1 MITRITLGPA
11 PPPGKY
17 SSGKRGVLSAN
28 AEHPAEPSRD
38 TPAAPA
44 PAALKK
50 SLRVSAL
57 SVFLPTPEKSSQHS
71 QKANCIRARS
81 GPLGL
86 RLSAHYASVCQHAQA
101 NAFACQHASSLR
113 LSLSANP
120 VAASPSRTR
129 RTGAEGRWV
138 TELAGSA

>member
-17 SSGKRGVLSAN
+17 SSGNRGTLSAN
-28 AEHPAEPSRD
+28 AEHPAAPSRD

-57 SVFLPTPEKSSQHS
+57 SVLLPTPEKSPQHS
-71 QKANCIRARS
+71 QKANCIRARF
-81 GPLGL
+81 GL
-86 RLSAHYASVCQHAQA
+86 RPS
-101 NAFACQHASSLR
+101 QHAS
-113 LSLSANP
+113 
-120 VAASPSRTR
+120 ASPTLVSKAPAGVLTSV
-129 RTGAEGRWV
+129 GPKGRSV
-138 TELAGSA
+138 LSN

>member
-17 SSGKRGVLSAN
+17 SSGNRGTLSAN
-28 AEHPAEPSRD
+28 AEHPAAPSRD

-57 SVFLPTPEKSSQHS
+57 SVLLPTPEKSSQHS
-71 QKANCIRARS
+71 QKANCIRARF
-81 GPLGL
+81 GF
-86 RLSAHYASVCQHAQA
+86 AY
-101 NAFACQHASSLR
+101 ACQQGAS
-113 LSLSANP
+113 
-120 VAASPSRTR
+120 R
-129 RTGAEGRWV
+129 RADKRRPERP
-138 TELAGSA
+138 ERA

>member
-17 SSGKRGVLSAN
+17 ASGKRGTLSAN
-28 AEHPAEPSRD
+28 AEHPAAPSRD

-44 PAALKK
+44 PAIFKK

-57 SVFLPTPEKSSQHS
+57 SVLLPTPEKSSQHS

-81 GPLGL
+81 SLRPSQHAQAL
-86 RLSAHYASVCQHAQA
+86 RLRASACQHAQA
-101 NAFACQHASSLR
+101 LSLR
-113 LSLSANP
+113 LSARIALK
-120 VAASPSRTR
+120 
-129 RTGAEGRWV
+129 
-138 TELAGSA
+138 

>member
-11 PPPGKY
+11 PPPGKD
-17 SSGKRGVLSAN
+17 SSGKRGTLSAI

-81 GPLGL
+81 GL
-86 RLSAHYASVCQHAQA
+86 RPSLVSTAPAVPCQHA
-101 NAFACQHASSLR
+101 
-113 LSLSANP
+113 
-120 VAASPSRTR
+120 
-129 RTGAEGRWV
+129 G
-138 TELAGSA
+138 